1 MRRVPSRIHGW
12 ITLTVLLIAGVWT
25 FVSFGLEDSGTPLE
39 LEFTSAVG
47 LRPGAVV
54 RFSGVLSGTVQSI
67 EHTRSP
73 HCPDGNGQTA
83 VIVHILVDDIRFQTL
98 HRDAQFWLTTPGPLG
113 ELYVEVDPGH
123 PESEFVKD
131 NARLCGMPPLNT
143 EEYGAR
149 AEQALQEFITIRTE
163 SGVRLDDLL
172 QSTRKASQH
181 ASDIGQIF
189 EERSPR
195 IAEGSARFGARV
207 SSLKSHPVF
216 NGSLLEEQALL
227 SAEIEQLQQKVKSA
241 STRVQRKL
249 KAVER
254 DVDGVQENLAGFVP
268 TLLPAI
274 AGIRG
279 MASRLSRDLEAIQKS
294 SKDPRSSLGALSRDL
309 EMSNIIKGM
318 KRALERNVL
327 QFVVPGRN
335 SSPISPAH

>member
-25 FVSFGLEDSGTPLE
+25 FVSFGLQDDGTSLE

-73 HCPDGNGQTA
+73 NCPDGNGQTA
-83 VIVHILVDDIRFQTL
+83 VIVHILVDDVRFQTL

-123 PESEFVKD
+123 PESEFVRA

-163 SGVRLDDLL
+163 SGVRLEDLVR
-172 QSTRKASQH
+172 STDEASQH
-181 ASDIGQIF
+181 ASDIGRIF
-189 EERSPR
+189 QEHSPR
-195 IAEGSARFGARV
+195 IAEASSRFGARI
-207 SSLKSHPVF
+207 SSLKSHTVF
-216 NGSLLEEQALL
+216 NGGLEEEQVLL
-227 SAEIEQLQQKVKSA
+227 NAEVERLQKKVKAA
-241 STRVQRKL
+241 STRVKRKV

-254 DVDGVQENLAGFVP
+254 DVHGVQENLAGFVP

-279 MASRLSRDLEAIQKS
+279 MASRLSRDLEAIQTRS
-294 SKDPRSSLGALSRDL
+294 RDPRSSLGALSRDL

-318 KRALERNVL
+318 KRALEHNAL